1 MNAGIRPIRTQAEIG
16 LVDVYTT
23 SRQGLPGGSDVAAV
37 RSAAF
42 NHFKLAGL
50 PNSRVESWKYTDLR
64 RLMRDAKPLAAPPD
78 SHAKARAHNA
88 GAVFAALGFRRL
100 VIINGAF
107 APDISDLVRLE
118 PGLTIRSMAE
128 ALALDE
134 PLLSQGLGPTV
145 PPDDPALVLNTALAG
160 DGVVITVSPGVT
172 IERPIHLV
180 FVNTGATPATM
191 VTRSLVVVGSAACAT
206 LVETHEGPAQQD
218 YQVNTALQLVVGDEA
233 EVDHVK
239 VTVEGNSA
247 IHLATLLAHL
257 GARAK
262 FNELAFTAG
271 GAVVRNQLFVLLA
284 GEGSE
289 ANLRG
294 LSLLADRQHADNTL
308 AVDHS
313 VAGGQSREVF
323 KAVVDDEARAVFQ
336 GKITVRPQAQKTD
349 AKMISRALLLSDR
362 AEADCKPEL
371 EIFADDV
378 QCGHGATTGALDD
391 QLKFYLMAR
400 GIPDREAQALLIQ
413 AFAAEVIESLE
424 HEDIRDA
431 LMSAMIDWLGR
442 RG

>member
-1 MNAGIRPIRTQAEIG
+1 MNAGIHPIRTQAEIG

-64 RLMRDAKPLAAPPD
+64 RLMQDAKPLAPPPD
-78 SHAKARAHNA
+78 THAKARAHDA
-88 GAVFAALGFRRL
+88 GGVFAGLGFRRL
-100 VIINGAF
+100 VIINGSF
-107 APDISDLVRLE
+107 APDISDLARLE

-134 PLLSQGLGPTV
+134 PLLAQGLGAMV

-160 DGVVITVSPGVT
+160 DGVVITVSPGVS

-180 FVNTGATPATM
+180 FVNTGATPAAM
-191 VTRSLVVVGSAACAT
+191 VTRSLLVAGAAARAT
-206 LVETHEGPAQQD
+206 LVETHEGSAQQD

-233 EVDHVK
+233 EVNHVK

-247 IHLATLLAHL
+247 IHVATLLAHL

-262 FNELAFTAG
+262 FNELGFTVG

-284 GEGSE
+284 GEGGE

-313 VAGGQSREVF
+313 VAGSQSREVF

-349 AKMISRALLLSDR
+349 AKMLSRALLLSDS

-391 QLKFYLMAR
+391 QLKFYLQAR
-400 GIPDREAQALLIQ
+400 GIPDREAEALLIQ

-431 LMSAMIDWLGR
+431 LMDAMIDWLGR